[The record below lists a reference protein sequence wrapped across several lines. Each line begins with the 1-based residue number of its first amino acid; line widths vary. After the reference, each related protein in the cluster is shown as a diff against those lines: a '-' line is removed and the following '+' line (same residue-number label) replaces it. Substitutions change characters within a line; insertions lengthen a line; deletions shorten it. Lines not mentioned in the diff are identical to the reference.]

1 MTPDAP
7 LAVPTVAP
15 EAWVASS
22 AIVEGH
28 VTILPGARVFHGAI
42 LASAGAELIIGPHTV
57 VREGAVIRATAR
69 HPCRIGRHCLVGPHT
84 HVVGAEIG
92 DEVFIATGATLLH
105 GCRLGRGV
113 EVRINGVVH
122 IRTVL
127 PQDAVVP
134 IGWVAVGDPA
144 QLFPPNDH
152 DAIWAVQKPLDFPGF
167 VYGFPRGT
175 PDLMRRITEGEVG

>member
-1 MTPDAP
+1 MMPDARRLPFRP
-7 LAVPTVAP
+7 LHQRRGWLRRP
-15 EAWVASS
+15 SS
-22 AIVEGH
+22 K
-28 VTILPGARVFHGAI
+28 VTSPSCPMRVFHGAI
-42 LASAGAELIIGPHTV
+42 LASAGAELIIGPHTI
-57 VREGAVIRATAR
+57 VREGAVIRATAT
-69 HPCRIGRHCLVGPHT
+69 HPCRIGRHCLVSPNT

-113 EVRINGVVH
+113 EVRLNGVVH

-144 QLFPPNDH
+144 QLFPPSDH
-152 DAIWAVQKPLDFPGF
+152 NAIWAIQEPLDFPGF
-167 VYGFPRGT
+167 VY
-175 PDLMRRITEGEVG
+175 